1 MVIVILRAMA
11 VLKCA
16 YGIESA
22 AKRPLKVLRRIP
34 TEFWNVELQR
44 LFDLMSRDVVALSGG
59 GFFTLTKSLFL
70 VVSVVLS
77 VGRSVVPLL
86 GPICQLDQHSIP
98 LLLLPPII

>member
-70 VVSVVLS
+70 VVSV
-77 VGRSVVPLL
+77 GWSVVPLP